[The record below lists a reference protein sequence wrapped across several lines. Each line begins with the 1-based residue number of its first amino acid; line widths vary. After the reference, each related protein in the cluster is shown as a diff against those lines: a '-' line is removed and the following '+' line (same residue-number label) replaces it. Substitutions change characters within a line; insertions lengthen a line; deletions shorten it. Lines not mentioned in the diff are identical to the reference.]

1 MNKKSQIICAFVFGC
16 TFVCAL
22 LVLALFIPNP
32 TPYQYQTFRIVM
44 ALAAAGA
51 AAMIP
56 GFLKLEFDATANV
69 LIRAGGALAVFVIV
83 YFFNPAKLPERI
95 DTNLNISPMSRETN
109 TKWQPPELP
118 PGCSN
123 VFVSFGGQQL
133 KIPMF
138 VAKVSSEK
146 IGTKVLFNDI
156 PPEFSFFT
164 NGYEKLPGYNAS
176 TSGMFFRVGS
186 VQTTIEGRSV
196 DYPILPYVRDNR
208 LFVYVSM
215 PFQNEKRIVSMSDDL
230 DSVIPQTWD
239 RNYSSNAFEVV
250 NEDGRPVLQV
260 FYKRPNDV
268 QVNGVFIV
276 NGYALFESFGAMPW
290 LISPYV
296 RVTQNQT
303 TQEFE
308 IADFQRTFTNIAIS
322 MDTNAAYGTKFTDQK
337 PIFKYP
343 AWKHSGQYAEE

>member
-1 MNKKSQIICAFVFGC
+1 MPQRRQLQTKKSKWKWLKHPF
-16 TFVCAL
+16 
-22 LVLALFIPNP
+22 VLAL
-32 TPYQYQTFRIVM
+32 V
-44 ALAAAGA
+44 AGA
-51 AAMIP
+51 FVIIAAL
-56 GFLKLEFDATANV
+56 LKSSSPSLVSNSNTVNV
-69 LIRAGGALAVFVIV
+69 DGNNSGQIAGGNI
-83 YFFNPAKLPERI
+83 
-95 DTNLNISPMSRETN
+95 LNQTVVSPPPTEKTVS
-109 TKWQPPELP
+109 KWQPPELP

-186 VQTTIEGRSV
+186 VQTKIEGRSV

-268 QVNGVFIV
+268 QVNGVFVV

-343 AWKHSGQYAEE
+343 AWKYLGQYAEEEVPRSSPGLVIDY